1 MFTSLHT
8 VTIFDR
14 QGRTIEC
21 QTNLCV
27 SEDRVRLACLCVCV
41 ITVTFIAPHHPVSTH
56 QVKWISGIHTTGPTH
71 YKSTGSLWVNSI
83 LTCYHLPLLHQ
94 VE

>member
-14 QGRTIEC
+14 RGRTIEC

-27 SEDRVRLACLCVCV
+27 SEDRVRLACLCVCDNSD
-41 ITVTFIAPHHPVSTH
+41 IYSTPPPH